1 MPLQGYLS
9 LFIQY
14 FQCTGQETE
23 MSKVETEED
32 IFQTIYSDFRGR
44 RNKGNEAGGQF
55 GLCVFFWLPL
65 TPKSEIELL
74 MNLSLNY

>member
-23 MSKVETEED
+23 MSKVETED
-32 IFQTIYSDFRGR
+32 VFQTIDSVFRGR
-44 RNKGNEAGGQF
+44 SNKGNEAGGQF

>member
-23 MSKVETEED
+23 MSKVETEDNVFEIVD
-32 IFQTIYSDFRGR
+32 SDFRGKS
-44 RNKGNEAGGQF
+44 NKGNEAGGQF